1 MGTRLRK
8 LKASLSGATLT
19 DGKGIGGRGRLTK
32 DQIDSIQSHYGNAI
46 RAHKHDLV
54 KMREAVWGIYFH
66 KGSTD
71 QNPAHHFC
79 GQKCPWKKAE
89 ADGTLASYKHTNN
102 IPQAV
107 MEVVKPIFKDLANTQ
122 LLKKCLEG
130 YTQNANESLNNLIWK
145 CSPKSRHHGLVV
157 VQTSTA
163 IAASLFNDGAV
174 TIVRILES
182 MDIHIS
188 KYCRNFCENKD
199 CARIICA
206 ERRATEESFA
216 ARRARRRRRL
226 ALEDQQEETEGFPY
240 QAGGH

>member
-1 MGTRLRK
+1 
-8 LKASLSGATLT
+8 
-19 DGKGIGGRGRLTK
+19 
-32 DQIDSIQSHYGNAI
+32 
-46 RAHKHDLV
+46 
-54 KMREAVWGIYFH
+54 
-66 KGSTD
+66 
-71 QNPAHHFC
+71 
-79 GQKCPWKKAE
+79 
-89 ADGTLASYKHTNN
+89 
-102 IPQAV
+102 

-157 VQTSTA
+157 VQTGTA